1 MEDYEEY
8 YKTICRVCLR
18 HGNSEN
24 MISLTNSSSEFQ
36 LSCYGKAVQIFTKIR
51 LENECLP
58 NNMCQNCLYALKQAI
73 VFKKKCE
80 HSHKILKN
88 LIGETELSD
97 RKIKEKVSQFL
108 LFNQY
113 FPEECVSNPSRTCK
127 SSDMLK
133 KTRKTH
139 SAKKTIKAEKY
150 TMQLSSV
157 ANNFESNSNYDIN
170 SDREGPN
177 NCEDEEDL
185 LNNIE
190 KTIDDLPD
198 TKLLLKE
205 LKTDTDMTNSDNEQ
219 ILDTLE
225 QTLRPRHQT
234 KHLYASQ
241 KRKQK
246 RLIRQKMIQ
255 QKKIISKY
263 KYIQKPKKNIQCE
276 VCNKVLANLST
287 YRCHMQRHKGFRFV
301 CEHCAKGYATLA
313 ELQYHLAS
321 SHDIGQHYIC
331 NKCGYKAYRKFDIKE
346 HERYHTGERPYACD
360 KCGLTFRRRFVWKKH
375 SVYHMEKTIQCIHC
389 PRKFHRRQ
397 EMLAHSNNV
406 HERVY
411 VYACSECD
419 VTYAKTST
427 VRRHL
432 VEKHG
437 VAREMQGRIKRI
449 ILGKPSIK

>member
-1 MEDYEEY
+1 MEDYEGY

-18 HGNSEN
+18 HGNSEK
-24 MISLTNSSSEFQ
+24 MISLTNNSSEFQ
-36 LSCYGKAVQIFTKIR
+36 LSCYGKAVQVFADIR
-51 LENECLP
+51 LEDDCLP
-58 NNMCQNCLYALKQAI
+58 NNMCQNCLCLLKQAI

-80 HSHKILKN
+80 NSQKILKN
-88 LIGETELSD
+88 LIGDCKLSD
-97 RKIKEKVSQFL
+97 HEIKEKVSQFL
-108 LFNQY
+108 LYKRY
-113 FPEECVSNPSRTCK
+113 FPEECVTKPFRKCK
-127 SSDMLK
+127 SRD
-133 KTRKTH
+133 
-139 SAKKTIKAEKY
+139 TIKKVRKSHSEKNIKTENY
-150 TMQLSSV
+150 IIELSSV
-157 ANNFESNSNYDIN
+157 MNNFEDNSNYDIN
-170 SDREGPN
+170 SDREGTN
-177 NCEDEEDL
+177 TREDEEKL

-198 TKLLLKE
+198 ATFLLKE
-205 LKTDTDMTNSDNEQ
+205 LKTDTEMSISDNEQ
-219 ILDTLE
+219 ILETLE
-225 QTLRPRHQT
+225 QTLSPIHQT
-234 KHLYASQ
+234 QHLYASQ

-246 RLIRQKMIQ
+246 RLIRQKIIQ
-255 QKKIISKY
+255 QKKLTSKY

-276 VCNKVLANLST
+276 VCNKILANLST

-321 SHDIGQHYIC
+321 SHDIGQQYIC

-449 ILGKPSIK
+449 IIGKPSIK

>member
-1 MEDYEEY
+1 MEDYEDY
-8 YKTICRVCLR
+8 YKTICRVCLC
-18 HGNSEN
+18 HGNNKN
-24 MISLTNSSSEFQ
+24 MVALTCNSSEFQ
-36 LSCYGKAVQIFTKIR
+36 LSCYGKAVLVFANVR
-51 LENECLP
+51 LENDCLP

-73 VFKKKCE
+73 VFKKRCE
-80 HSHKILKN
+80 NSQKTIKN
-88 LIGETELSD
+88 LIGKSEFTNS
-97 RKIKEKVSQFL
+97 KIKEKLSQYL
-108 LFNQY
+108 LFKQY
-113 FPEECVSNPSRTCK
+113 FPEQCVSYPSKVYK
-127 SSDMLK
+127 SNDMLK
-133 KTRKTH
+133 KRRKINIVQPII
-139 SAKKTIKAEKY
+139 KTENY
-150 TMQLSSV
+150 VMDLSSV
-157 ANNFESNSNYDIN
+157 VNNYQDNN
-170 SDREGPN
+170 SDISSDRGEPIN
-177 NCEDEEDL
+177 EEDEEEL
-185 LNNIE
+185 LNNME
-190 KTIDDLPD
+190 KTIEDLPD
-198 TKLLLKE
+198 TSFLLKE
-205 LKTDTDMTNSDNEQ
+205 LKMDTEITNSDDEQ

-225 QTLRPRHQT
+225 QTLSPMNRN

-246 RLIRQKMIQ
+246 RLIRQKIIQ
-255 QKKIISKY
+255 QKKITKKY

-276 VCNKVLANLST
+276 VCNKTLANLST

-321 SHDIGQHYIC
+321 SHDIGQHYVC

-437 VAREMQGRIKRI
+437 VAREIQGRIKRI
-449 ILGKPSIK
+449 IIGKPSIK

>member
-1 MEDYEEY
+1 MEDYDEY
-8 YKTICRVCLR
+8 YRTICRVCLR
-18 HGNSEN
+18 HGNSET
-24 MISLTNSSSEFQ
+24 MVSLTNNSSEFE
-36 LSCYGKAVQIFTKIR
+36 LSCYGKAVLIFADIR
-51 LENECLP
+51 LENDGLP
-58 NNMCQNCLYALKQAI
+58 NNMCYNCLYLLKQAI

-80 HSHKILKN
+80 NSQKVLKN
-88 LIGETELSD
+88 LIRDCEVSD
-97 RKIKEKVSQFL
+97 YKIKEKVSQFL
-108 LFNQY
+108 LFKQY
-113 FPEECVSNPSRTCK
+113 FPEECVTNPSRLYKTSNKLEKMSKTPNVNNSIK
-127 SSDMLK
+127 SENFL
-133 KTRKTH
+133 
-139 SAKKTIKAEKY
+139 IE
-150 TMQLSSV
+150 LSSAV
-157 ANNFESNSNYDIN
+157 DNFELDNNCDID
-170 SDREGPN
+170 SDRDGPN
-177 NCEDEEDL
+177 SQEEEDEL

-190 KTIDDLPD
+190 KTINDSPD
-198 TKLLLKE
+198 ITFLLKE
-205 LKTDTDMTNSDNEQ
+205 LKPDTEVTNTDNEE

-225 QTLRPRHQT
+225 QTLSPIRRT

-246 RLIRQKMIQ
+246 RLIRQKIIQ
-255 QKKIISKY
+255 QKKITSKY

-276 VCNKVLANLST
+276 VCNKILANLST

-375 SVYHMEKTIQCIHC
+375 SVYHMEKTVQCIHC

-437 VAREMQGRIKRI
+437 VAREMQGRVKRI
-449 ILGKPSIK
+449 IIGKPSIK

>member
-1 MEDYEEY
+1 MEDYEKY

-18 HGNSEN
+18 HGNTEN
-24 MISLTNSSSEFQ
+24 MVYLTNNTSGFQ
-36 LSCYGKAVQIFTKIR
+36 LSCYGKAVQVIADLL
-51 LENECLP
+51 LENDCLP
-58 NNMCQNCLYALKQAI
+58 NNMCQNCLYSLKQAI

-80 HSHKILKN
+80 NSQKILKN
-88 LIGETELSD
+88 LVGNNGLAD
-97 RKIKEKVSQFL
+97 PKIKVKVSEFL
-108 LFNQY
+108 LFKQY
-113 FPEECVSNPSRTCK
+113 FPEECVTYPSKIYK

-133 KTRKTH
+133 KTRKSH
-139 SAKKTIKAEKY
+139 IVKPSIKTENY
-150 TMQLSSV
+150 VMELSSI
-157 ANNFESNSNYDIN
+157 ANNFQDNNNSDIN
-170 SDREGPN
+170 SDREGPSN
-177 NCEDEEDL
+177 GEDEEEL
-185 LNNIE
+185 LNSME
-190 KTIDDLPD
+190 KTIEDLPD
-198 TKLLLKE
+198 ASFLVKE
-205 LKTDTDMTNSDNEQ
+205 LKRDIEVTNSDNEQ

-225 QTLRPRHQT
+225 QTLSPMNRK

-246 RLIRQKMIQ
+246 RLIRQKIMQ
-255 QKKIISKY
+255 QKKMTKKY
-263 KYIQKPKKNIQCE
+263 KYIQKQKKNIQCE
-276 VCNKVLANLST
+276 VCNKILANLST

-437 VAREMQGRIKRI
+437 IAREMQGRIKRI
-449 ILGKPSIK
+449 IIGKPSIK

>member
-8 YKTICRVCLR
+8 YKNICRVCLR
-18 HGNSEN
+18 QGNSEN
-24 MISLTNSSSEFQ
+24 MVSLTNNSSEFQ
-36 LSCYGKAVQIFTKIR
+36 LSCYGKAVLVFANIR
-51 LENECLP
+51 LENDCLP
-58 NNMCQNCLYALKQAI
+58 NNMCQGCLYLLKQAI

-80 HSHKILKN
+80 GSQKILKK
-88 LIGETELSD
+88 LVGENEISGH
-97 RKIKEKVSQFL
+97 KIKEKVCQFL
-108 LFNQY
+108 LFKQY
-113 FPEECVSNPSRTCK
+113 FPEECESKVT
-127 SSDMLK
+127 LK
-133 KTRKTH
+133 KMRKAH
-139 SAKKTIKAEKY
+139 DVNSSIKTENLL
-150 TMQLSSV
+150 MELSSV
-157 ANNFESNSNYDIN
+157 VNNFEDNNKSDIN

-177 NCEDEEDL
+177 NREDEEEL

-198 TKLLLKE
+198 ATFLLKE
-205 LKTDTDMTNSDNEQ
+205 LKTDTEVTNSDNEQ

-225 QTLRPRHQT
+225 QTLSPTHQT

-246 RLIRQKMIQ
+246 RLLRQKLI
-255 QKKIISKY
+255 QKKKITSKY

-276 VCNKVLANLST
+276 VCNKILANLST

-437 VAREMQGRIKRI
+437 IAREMQGRIKRI
-449 ILGKPSIK
+449 IIGKPSIK

>member
-1 MEDYEEY
+1 MEDYDEY
-8 YKTICRVCLR
+8 YKTICRICLR
-18 HGNSEN
+18 HGNGQN
-24 MISLTNSSSEFQ
+24 MVSLTNNSIGFQ
-36 LSCYGKAVQIFTKIR
+36 LSCYGKAVLVFADIR
-51 LENECLP
+51 LENDCLP
-58 NNMCQNCLYALKQAI
+58 SNMCQNCLYSLKQAI

-80 HSHKILKN
+80 NSEKILKN
-88 LIGETELSD
+88 LIGESELSD
-97 RKIKEKVSQFL
+97 HKIKEKVSQFL
-108 LFNQY
+108 LFKQY
-113 FPEECVSNPSRTCK
+113 FPEECIANASRMCK
-127 SSDMLK
+127 SSDKMRK
-133 KTRKTH
+133 MRKTH
-139 SAKKTIKAEKY
+139 NVKNSIKTENFV
-150 TMQLSSV
+150 MELSSTV
-157 ANNFESNSNYDIN
+157 NNFEDNNNSDIN

-177 NCEDEEDL
+177 NHEDEEEL

-190 KTIDDLPD
+190 KTINDLPD
-198 TKLLLKE
+198 ATFLLKE
-205 LKTDTDMTNSDNEQ
+205 LKTDTDVANSDNEQ

-225 QTLRPRHQT
+225 QTLSPIHQT
-234 KHLYASQ
+234 KHMYASQ

-246 RLIRQKMIQ
+246 RLMRQKIIQ
-255 QKKIISKY
+255 QKKTTNKY

-276 VCNKVLANLST
+276 VCNKILANLST

-346 HERYHTGERPYACD
+346 HERFHTGERPYACD

-437 VAREMQGRIKRI
+437 VVREMQGRIKRI
-449 ILGKPSIK
+449 IIGKPSMK